1 VKIALVDYGAG
12 NIPSVERALVR
23 LGAETQRAA
32 RAADLESAEA
42 IVLPGVGHF
51 AAMMRAL
58 EKQELLPA
66 LRAALTRG
74 VPFLGICVGL
84 QALYESSEEAPETAG
99 LGIFAGTIRQLPA
112 TSKLPHMGWNTLQ
125 ESRPGGVL
133 LRDVPAETYFYFA
146 HSYAATGEGAQT
158 VAKCDHAA
166 NFAAVIEQG
175 NILAVQFHPEKSGE
189 AGAQVLRNFLEF
201 AR

>member
-1 VKIALVDYGAG
+1 MKIALVDYGAG
-12 NIPSVERALVR
+12 NLPSVERALAR

-32 RAADLESAEA
+32 SAEEIESAEA

-58 EKQELLPA
+58 EKQDVLTA

-84 QALYESSEEAPETAG
+84 QALYRSSEEAPDTGG
-99 LGIFAGTIRQLPA
+99 LGIFDETVRKLPA
-112 TSKLPHMGWNTLQ
+112 TSKLPHMGWNTVQ
-125 ESRPGGVL
+125 ESRPGSEL
-133 LRDVPAETYFYFA
+133 LRGIPTGTYFYFA
-146 HSYAATGEGAQT
+146 HSYAAAGEGAQT
-158 VAKCDHAA
+158 VARCDHAA

-189 AGAQVLRNFLEF
+189 AGARVLSNFLEF

>member
-1 VKIALVDYGAG
+1 MKIALVDYGAG
-12 NIPSVERALVR
+12 NLPSVERALAR
-23 LGAETQRAA
+23 LGAETQRTASAA
-32 RAADLESAEA
+32 EIESAEA

-58 EKQELLPA
+58 EKQDVLAA
-66 LRAALTRG
+66 LRAALKRG

-84 QALYESSEEAPETAG
+84 QALYQSSEEAPETAG
-99 LGIFAGTIRQLPA
+99 LGIFAGTVRQLPP
-112 TSKLPHMGWNTLQ
+112 TSKLPHMGWNTVQ
-125 ESRPGGVL
+125 ESRPGSVL
-133 LRDVPAETYFYFA
+133 LSGLPAGTYFYFA
-146 HSYAATGEGAQT
+146 HSYAAPGEGPQT

-175 NILAVQFHPEKSGE
+175 NILAVQFHPEKSGD
-189 AGAQVLRNFLEF
+189 AGVLVLRNFLEF